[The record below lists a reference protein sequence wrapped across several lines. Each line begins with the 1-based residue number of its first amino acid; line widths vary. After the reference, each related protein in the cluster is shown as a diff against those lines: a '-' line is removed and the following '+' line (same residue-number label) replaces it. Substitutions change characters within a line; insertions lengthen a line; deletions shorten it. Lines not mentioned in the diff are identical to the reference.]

1 MMMTEVSSILNG
13 VLVNN
18 TLPPTKGNKMMTKW
32 DTIQSDLEPV
42 TPYYWDMEEESE
54 ELSLD
59 ELLEEENEIV
69 LDWEQY
75 E

>member
-1 MMMTEVSSILNG
+1 
-13 VLVNN
+13 
-18 TLPPTKGNKMMTKW
+18 MMTKW